1 VAGSTAPLLEPLV
14 FEWDA
19 GNVAKSR
26 EKHGVLP
33 AECEELFGQQ
43 PILLSDDLSH
53 SGTESR
59 HLALGRSRT
68 GRRLFVAFTI
78 RDRRI
83 RVISARDM
91 SRKERRAYDAACE
104 E

>member
-1 VAGSTAPLLEPLV
+1 MADPPQPLPEPLA

-19 GNVAKSR
+19 GNATKSR

-33 AECEELFGQQ
+33 SECEELFGEQ
-43 PILLSDDLSH
+43 PILLAEDPLH
-53 SGTESR
+53 SGGEPR
-59 HLALGRSRT
+59 YLALGRTRT
-68 GRRLFVAFTI
+68 DRRLFVVFTI

-91 SRKERRAYDAACE
+91 SRKERRAYE
-104 E
+104 EAWEA